1 MGAGKK
7 KLLTKV
13 RSESRMTKKELTEQM
28 KSSNFW
34 TIAFRTMA
42 LIGFYYAAS
51 IGLVF
56 YQKWLIKVIFIC
68 KINFFVIYFLQSQKL
83 QFPLTI
89 VLCHFIMK
97 FIASG
102 GCRMVYTIYTGL
114 ERVTLGKKL

>member
-1 MGAGKK
+1 MGAVKK

-13 RSESRMTKKELTEQM
+13 KSESRKTKEEVTVQIQ
-28 KSSNFW
+28 SSNSW
-34 TIAFRTMA
+34 QIAFRTLA
-42 LIGFYYAAS
+42 LISFYYAAS

-102 GCRMVYTIYTGL
+102 GCRMVCTIYTGL